1 MKLYLRMK
9 DAGKTQLG
17 WQKELCRNR
26 DNGLEGRKK
35 KRERVALKVLLFQEL
50 GQRGVEAQ
58 NKTQL
63 AMIISNQNQ

>member
-1 MKLYLRMK
+1 MKLYQRTK
-9 DAGKTQLG
+9 DEGKTQLG

-26 DNGLEGRKK
+26 DNGLEGRRE
-35 KRERVALKVLLFQEL
+35 KRGRVALKVLLFQEL
-50 GQRGVEAQ
+50 GQKEVEAQ

>member
-26 DNGLEGRKK
+26 DNGLEGRRK
-35 KRERVALKVLLFQEL
+35 KRGRVAVKVLLFQEL
-50 GQRGVEAQ
+50 GQKEVEAQ